1 MSPWKVVDGI
11 SGPFDLA
18 SHLRKS
24 RGAVITAPGVVRG
37 NTWPLF
43 QWIAE
48 IHIEGTGKAA
58 RFVLC
63 ASFKI
68 PVAKLFRPLGLLV
81 FLLRRDVRVLWQWP
95 LTIPLF

>member
-1 MSPWKVVDGI
+1 MEYPALLMSLLTSERVGGAHNCT
-11 SGPFDLA
+11 SGRPRKHLA
-18 SHLRKS
+18 Y
-24 RGAVITAPGVVRG
+24 
-37 NTWPLF
+37 F

-68 PVAKLFRPLGLLV
+68 GIQKLFRPLGRLV
-81 FLLRRDVRVLWQWP
+81 FC
-95 LTIPLF
+95 